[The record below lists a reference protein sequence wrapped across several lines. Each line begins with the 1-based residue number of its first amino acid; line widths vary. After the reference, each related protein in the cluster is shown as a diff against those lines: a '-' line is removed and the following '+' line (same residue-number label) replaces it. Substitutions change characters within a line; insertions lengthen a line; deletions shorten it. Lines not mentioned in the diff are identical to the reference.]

1 MAEPGRTGVTL
12 VQRRIDKFCGVGTHR
27 RELDTKRERGVC
39 YVTVRRHTLVQEQLL
54 PIIVDLFLRVRV
66 LISLVHRSQGGKML
80 CRCRGS
86 EIANSLVAGTRTSTS
101 RINISDLRLPFLI
114 EPVSPKT
121 GRHTRLDKPY
131 VDSTHREMCTSPC
144 ETENIQMRPAHDT

>member
-12 VQRRIDKFCGVGTHR
+12 VQQRICRLCGVGTHH
-27 RELDTKRERGVC
+27 RELDTKHERGVC
-39 YVTVRRHTLVQEQLL
+39 YVTVRRHTLIQEQLL
-54 PIIVDLFLRVRV
+54 PIVVDLFLRVRV

-80 CRCRGS
+80 CKYCVL
-86 EIANSLVAGTRTSTS
+86 EIANIIVTDTRTSTS

-121 GRHTRLDKPY
+121 GRHIRLDKPY

-144 ETENIQMRPAHDT
+144 ETESIQMRSAHDT